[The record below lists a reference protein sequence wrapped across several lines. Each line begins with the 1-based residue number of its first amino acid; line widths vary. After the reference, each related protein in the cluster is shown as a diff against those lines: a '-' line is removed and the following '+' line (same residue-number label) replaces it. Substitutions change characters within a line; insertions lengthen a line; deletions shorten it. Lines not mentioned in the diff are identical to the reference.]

1 MDFLIE
7 LLVSLLWEFF
17 GQLLA
22 ELTFEL
28 GLASTRHAVG
38 KTAPN
43 PFLAS
48 AGCLILGALAGGIML
63 AAVPHR
69 ILPTPPVPGLSLLI
83 APLLNGLAMKSFGDW
98 RRARGRPTT
107 FLATF
112 AGGAWFALAM
122 AAVRLAILL
131 HAGA

>member
-28 GLASTRHAVG
+28 GLASTRPAVG

-98 RRARGRPTT
+98 RRARGRPIGEP
-107 FLATF
+107 LRLHRARRSPRDF
-112 AGGAWFALAM
+112 AQS
-122 AAVRLAILL
+122 
-131 HAGA
+131 